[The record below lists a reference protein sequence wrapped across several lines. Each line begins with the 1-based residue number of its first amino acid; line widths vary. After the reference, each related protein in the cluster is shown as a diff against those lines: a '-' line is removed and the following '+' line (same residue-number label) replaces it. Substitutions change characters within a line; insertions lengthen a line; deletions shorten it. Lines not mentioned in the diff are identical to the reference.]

1 MRKFFLEKSYTKCGG
16 EIIPIPFSKKP
27 RLSISLDQYSLNF
40 IQLVFIVCQVEGCQN
55 ILKLNCI
62 PLAFTSYNAFPKN
75 KKWSGTNLLTSCSA
89 WLLQKMFL
97 LLYSINRQSFIAWLP
112 LLKQILD
119 NKCIVIVY

>member
-16 EIIPIPFSKKP
+16 EIIPIPFSKKS

-55 ILKLNCI
+55 ILKLNCR

-75 KKWSGTNLLTSCSA
+75 KKWSGTNLLTSFSA
-89 WLLQKMFL
+89 
-97 LLYSINRQSFIAWLP
+97 
-112 LLKQILD
+112 
-119 NKCIVIVY
+119 